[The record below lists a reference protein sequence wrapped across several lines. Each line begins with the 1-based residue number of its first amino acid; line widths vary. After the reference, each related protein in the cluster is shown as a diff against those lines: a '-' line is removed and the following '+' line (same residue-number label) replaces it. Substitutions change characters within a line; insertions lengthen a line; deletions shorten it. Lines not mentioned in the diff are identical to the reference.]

1 MKESGLAMGTREVS
15 RWLVEAR
22 DDAAAMEDEWGI
34 GDDRSATEARDQATA
49 KTMEGGGGGKW
60 EEELTLRGSRGAG
73 RTKDMEKGGSK
84 QGYGEGSSSGLV
96 GHVVEE

>member
-1 MKESGLAMGTREVS
+1 LSATKKWVASLLCLWHLGGR
-15 RWLVEAR
+15 
-22 DDAAAMEDEWGI
+22 
-34 GDDRSATEARDQATA
+34 DDRSATEARDQATA